1 MSPRSKHKQNPTR
14 RDVLVPVRTAGGV
27 PGLYVATVFATD
39 GEKKKGHHYTT
50 AARQA
55 EENGYEVPGGLGGS
69 GAAPPFAIDR
79 QDAKTT
85 GQETLFN
92 LAVAMNELSDVSVDA
107 VLETAREK
115 LGIAQEIVDPVQ
127 REGRSAPFAEAVL
140 EEVNA
145 VLKYLQLR

>member
-1 MSPRSKHKQNPTR
+1 MSPRSKRKQNPTR

-55 EENGYEVPGGLGGS
+55 EEDGYEVPGGLGGS

-107 VLETAREK
+107 VFETAREK

-127 REGRSAPFAEAVL
+127 TESGSVPFAEAVL

-145 VLKYLQLR
+145 VLKYLRLR

>member
-1 MSPRSKHKQNPTR
+1 MSPRSKRKQDPTR
-14 RDVLVPVRTAGGV
+14 RDVLVPVRTPGGV

-39 GEKKKGHHYTT
+39 GEKKKGRHYRT

-55 EENGYEVPGGLGGS
+55 KENGYEIPGGLQGE

-92 LAVAMNELSDVSVDA
+92 LAIAMNEMSDVSVDA
-107 VLETAREK
+107 VLESAREK

-127 REGRSAPFAEAVL
+127 TEGGAHPFAEALL
-140 EEVNA
+140 EEVSA
-145 VLKYLQLR
+145 VLKYLRLR